1 MEKIFIKKVC
11 NAKGEIVLEKNWFN
25 KDAQE
30 IEKELNT
37 NSENGLSS
45 EQLEENRKKYGFNEL
60 KAKKKK
66 SLFVKFLEQFKD
78 FMIIVLIVAAIVSGV
93 VGYMEG
99 EGITDSII
107 ILIVVIVN
115 AIIGVVQEAKAEKSL
130 EALQKLSSH
139 VAKVVRNGKVEVVP
153 SRELVPGDIVVLDT
167 GDYVPADLRIIESVN
182 LKSQE
187 SSLTGESV
195 PVDKN
200 AEVIDEPKVGI
211 GDRTNM
217 LFSSSLITYGRGK
230 GVVVETGMNT
240 EVGKIATIINDT
252 VGTATPLQVKLNKL
266 GKTLGIAALA
276 ICAVIFVIGIA
287 YGKEVIDMFMTAV
300 SLAVAAI
307 PEGLA
312 AVSTIVLAIGVQR
325 MVKKNAII
333 KKLPAVE
340 TLGSATV
347 ICSDKTGTLTQ
358 NKMTVQKVFVN
369 GELVD
374 VSAVPANDGSV
385 NGNVEAENNSET
397 AQVRLASELKDSNE
411 LHKLM
416 NVSVLCNDTKI
427 GENNTLTGDPTETA
441 LIDLGF
447 RINYD
452 LESTLKLER
461 VKEVPF
467 DSDRKLMTTVNK
479 VGDKYIVNTKGGIDE
494 LLARCTKYELNGEI
508 RDDLAEF
515 RKTIDEYN
523 MAMAKDA
530 LRVLAMAYKELDH
543 EPSDAEMENIESDLI
558 FVGMVGIIDPPREE
572 VKLAVAKC
580 KTAGIKTVM
589 ITGDHKITAVAIAK
603 ALGILENEEEAI
615 TGAEL
620 EEMSQEELTKNI
632 RKYSVYARVSPE
644 HKVRIVKAWQA
655 NGEIVAMTGD
665 GVNDAPALKTADIGC
680 AMGIV
685 GTDVSKEAA
694 DVILTDDNF
703 ATIVSSVEEGRRIYD
718 NILKAIQFLL
728 SSNVGEIVALF
739 VAILITPWISST
751 FGIDIHLI
759 EVLLP
764 IHILW
769 VNLVTD
775 SLPALALAVD
785 PAEDDVMKRKPKKQ
799 KSVFTRGM
807 TWRVVYQGFMIGML
821 TLSAFLI
828 GIATPDDQLPT
839 MVKMDGTIYA
849 AEEIE
854 NLDEALANGA
864 EIVDKQEVK
873 VEIGQTMAFVTL
885 AFAELVHVFNIRNNK
900 KSIFKTHPFN
910 NKVLLGAIA
919 GSAALMLIILFVP
932 ALRHIF
938 SIPILPTSKV
948 AELIILIL
956 LPIVIV
962 ELFKLFKIN
971 TSKDET

>member
-1 MEKIFIKKVC
+1 MEWYNKSKEEIKEELKVDF
-11 NAKGEIVLEKNWFN
+11 E
-25 KDAQE
+25 
-30 IEKELNT
+30 T
-37 NSENGLSS
+37 GLST
-45 EQLEENRKKYGFNEL
+45 EQVKQNREKFGANEL
-60 KAKKKK
+60 QQKKKK

-78 FMIIVLIVAAIVSGV
+78 FMIIVLIIAAIVSGV
-93 VGYMEG
+93 VGVAEG
-99 EGITDSII
+99 EGITDTII
-107 ILIVVIVN
+107 ILIVVVLN
-115 AIIGVVQEAKAEKSL
+115 AIIGVVQENKAEKSL
-130 EALQKLSSH
+130 EALQKLSAHAS
-139 VAKVVRNGKVEVVP
+139 KVLRNGKVEVVQ

-167 GDYVPADLRIIESVN
+167 GDYVPADLRIIEGVN

-187 SSLTGESV
+187 ASLTGESV

-200 AEVIDEPKVGI
+200 DEVIKDEKVGI

-240 EVGKIATIINDT
+240 EVGKIAKIINDT
-252 VGTATPLQVKLNKL
+252 EGTATPLQIKLNKL
-266 GKTLGIAALA
+266 GKTLGIAALV
-276 ICAVIFVIGIA
+276 ICIVIFVIGIA
-287 YGKEVIDMFMTAV
+287 YGKNVIDMFMTAV

-358 NKMTVQKVFVN
+358 NKMTVQKVFTNNKLVN
-369 GELVD
+369 TEDIKEL
-374 VSAVPANDGSV
+374 
-385 NGNVEAENNSET
+385 
-397 AQVRLASELKDSNE
+397 SNE
-411 LHKLM
+411 GKKLM
-416 NVSVLCNDTKI
+416 YVCSLCNDTKI

-441 LIDLGF
+441 LIDLGMK
-447 RINYD
+447 INFELD
-452 LESTLKLER
+452 DVLKLPR
-461 VKEVPF
+461 VKEYPF

-479 VGDKYIVNTKGGIDE
+479 VGDKYIAYTKGGIDE
-494 LLARCTKYELNGEI
+494 LLARCTSYEINREIKTDLEKYKPEI
-508 RDDLAEF
+508 E
-515 RKTIDEYN
+515 KYN
-523 MAMAKDA
+523 VEMAKDA

-543 EPSDAEMENIESDLI
+543 EPTDEEMKNIEQDLT
-558 FVGMVGIIDPPREE
+558 FVGMVGMIDPPREE
-572 VKLAVAKC
+572 VKLAVEKC

-603 ALGILENEEEAI
+603 ALGILENEDEAI

-620 EEMSQEELTKNI
+620 EEMSDEELTKNI

-728 SSNVGEIVALF
+728 SSNVGEIIALF
-739 VAILITPWISST
+739 IAILITPWISST
-751 FGIDIHLI
+751 FGIDVNLI
-759 EVLLP
+759 EILLP

-799 KSVFTRGM
+799 KGIFTKGM
-807 TWRVVYQGFMIGML
+807 SFRVVYQGVMIGLL
-821 TLSAFLI
+821 TLAAFII
-828 GIATPDDQLPT
+828 GIATPDENLPE
-839 MVKMDGTIYA
+839 MVKMDNKLYA
-849 AEEIE
+849 VEEIE
-854 NLDEALANGA
+854 NINEALANGA
-864 EIVDKQEVK
+864 EYVEKQEIK
-873 VEIGQTMAFVTL
+873 VEIGQAMAFIVL
-885 AFAELVHVFNIRNNK
+885 AFSELVHVFNVRNNK

-910 NKVLLGAIA
+910 NKMLLLAIGA
-919 GSAALMLIILFVP
+919 SALLMLVILFVP
-932 ALRHIF
+932 ALRHLF
-938 SIPILPTSKV
+938 SIPVLPIGN
-948 AELIILIL
+948 LIETIL
-956 LPIVIV
+956 LVIAPIVIV
-962 ELFKLFKIN
+962 EIFKLLKIN
-971 TSKDET
+971 TSKDEVA

>member
-1 MEKIFIKKVC
+1 M
-11 NAKGEIVLEKNWFN
+11 NWFN
-25 KDAQE
+25 KGISQV
-30 IEKELNT
+30 EKELQT
-37 NSENGLSS
+37 NIKEGLTE
-45 EQLEENRKKYGFNEL
+45 EQVKANYEKYGMNEL
-60 KAKKKK
+60 KQKKKK

-78 FMIIVLIVAAIVSGV
+78 FMIIVLIIAAIVSGA
-93 VGYMEG
+93 VGIAEG
-99 EGITDSII
+99 EGITDTII
-107 ILIVVIVN
+107 ILIVVVLN
-115 AIIGVVQEAKAEKSL
+115 AIIGVVQESKAEKSL
-130 EALQKLSSH
+130 EALQKLSAHAS
-139 VAKVVRNGKVEVVP
+139 KVVRNGKVTVVQ
-153 SRELVPGDIVVLDT
+153 SRELVPGDVVVLDT
-167 GDYVPADLRIIESVN
+167 GDYVPADLRIVESAN

-187 SSLTGESV
+187 ASLTGESV

-200 AEVIDEPKVGI
+200 TETIDDEKVSL

-230 GVVVETGMNT
+230 GIVVETGMNT
-240 EVGKIATIINDT
+240 EVGKIAKIISDT
-252 VGTATPLQVKLNKL
+252 EGTETPLQTKLNKL

-276 ICAVIFVIGIA
+276 ICVVIFIIGIA
-287 YGKEVIDMFMTAV
+287 YGKDVIDMFMTAV

-369 GELVD
+369 NEVKEVAD
-374 VSAVPANDGSV
+374 I
-385 NGNVEAENNSET
+385 
-397 AQVRLASELKDSNE
+397 KDISNE
-411 LHKLM
+411 LDRLM
-416 NVSVLCNDTKI
+416 QVCTLCNDTKI
-427 GENNTLTGDPTETA
+427 GAENQLTGDPTETA

-447 RINYD
+447 KINFD
-452 LESTLKLER
+452 VKEVLELKR
-461 VKEVPF
+461 VKEIPF

-479 VGDKYIVNTKGGIDE
+479 VGEKYLVYTKGGIDE
-494 LLARCTKYELNGEI
+494 LLARCNSYIVNGEVKT
-508 RDDLAEF
+508 DLANYKAE
-515 RKTIDEYN
+515 IDKYN
-523 MAMAKDA
+523 VGMAKDA

-543 EPSDAEMENIESDLI
+543 EPTDEEMKNIENDLI
-558 FVGMVGIIDPPREE
+558 FVGMVGMIDPPREE
-572 VKLAVAKC
+572 VKVAVEKC

-603 ALGILENEEEAI
+603 ALGILENEDEAI
-615 TGAEL
+615 TGSEL
-620 EEMSQEELTKNI
+620 EEMSDEDLTKNI

-728 SSNVGEIVALF
+728 SSNVGEIIVLF
-739 VAILITPWISST
+739 LAILITPWLGST
-751 FGIDIHLI
+751 FNIDIGLI

-769 VNLVTD
+769 INLVTD

-799 KSVFTRGM
+799 KGIFTKGM
-807 TWRVVYQGFMIGML
+807 SFRVVYQGIMIGLL
-821 TLSAFLI
+821 TLAAFII
-828 GIATPDDQLPT
+828 GIATPEENLPT
-839 MVKMDGTIYA
+839 MVKIDGTLYSV
-849 AEEIE
+849 EEVD

-864 EIVDKQEVK
+864 EYVEKQEVK
-873 VEIGQTMAFVTL
+873 VEIGQTMAFMVL
-885 AFAELVHVFNIRNNK
+885 AFSELVHVFNIRNNK

-910 NKVLLGAIA
+910 NKMLLLAIGA
-919 GSAALMLIILFVP
+919 SAALMLIILLVP

-938 SIPILPTSKV
+938 SIPILPMGNLIETIL
-948 AELIILIL
+948 LIIAPL
-956 LPIVIV
+956 VIV
-962 ELFKLFKIN
+962 EIFKLLKIN
-971 TSKDET
+971 TTKDEA

>member
-1 MEKIFIKKVC
+1 M
-11 NAKGEIVLEKNWFN
+11 EKNWFN
-25 KDAQE
+25 KE
-30 IEKELNT
+30 VNEVEKELKT
-37 NSENGLSS
+37 NLANGLTPAGV
-45 EQLEENRKKYGFNEL
+45 EEKRNEYGFNEL

-78 FMIIVLIVAAIVSGV
+78 FMIIVLIIAAIVSGI

-115 AIIGVVQEAKAEKSL
+115 AIIGVVQESKAEKSL

-139 VAKVVRNGKVEVVP
+139 VAKVVRNGKVEVVA
-153 SRELVPGDIVVLDT
+153 SRDLVPGDIVVLDT
-167 GDYVPADLRIIESVN
+167 GDYVPADLRIIEGVN

-200 AEVIDEPKVGI
+200 SEVIADEKVGI

-230 GVVVETGMNT
+230 GIVVETGMNT

-252 VGTATPLQVKLNKL
+252 EGTATPLQIKLNKL

-276 ICAVIFVIGIA
+276 ICVLIFIIGIA
-287 YGKEVIDMFMTAV
+287 YGKDIIDMFMTAV

-325 MVKKNAII
+325 MVKKNAIV

-358 NKMTVQKVFVN
+358 NKMTVQKVF
-369 GELVD
+369 
-374 VSAVPANDGSV
+374 ADGNLS
-385 NGNVEAENNSET
+385 NVEDITTINNSLE
-397 AQVRLASELKDSNE
+397 
-411 LHKLM
+411 KLM
-416 NVSVLCNDTKI
+416 YTSTLCNDTKI
-427 GENNTLTGDPTETA
+427 GENNNLTGDPTETA

-447 RINYD
+447 KIKFDVEN
-452 LESTLKLER
+452 TLKLQR
-461 VKEVPF
+461 VKEYPF

-479 VGDKYIVNTKGGIDE
+479 VGDKYIAYTKGGIDE
-494 LLARCTKYELNGEI
+494 LLAKCTKYEINGEI
-508 RDDLAEF
+508 KDNLSEYKD
-515 RKTIDEYN
+515 TIEKYN
-523 MAMAKDA
+523 IEMAKDA

-543 EPSDAEMENIESDLI
+543 EPTDEEMKTIESDLI
-558 FVGMVGIIDPPREE
+558 FVGMVGMIDPPREE
-572 VKLAVAKC
+572 VKAAVAKC

-603 ALGILENEEEAI
+603 ALGILENENEAI

-620 EEMSQEELTKNI
+620 EEMSDEALTKNI
-632 RKYSVYARVSPE
+632 RQYSVYARVSPE

-728 SSNVGEIVALF
+728 SSNVGEIVTLF
-739 VAILITPWISST
+739 IAILITPWLSST
-751 FGIDIHLI
+751 FGIDVNLI

-769 VNLVTD
+769 INLVTD

-785 PAEDDVMKRKPKKQ
+785 PAEDDVMNRKPKKQ
-799 KSVFTRGM
+799 KGIFTKGM
-807 TWRVVYQGFMIGML
+807 TWRVVYQGFMIGLL
-821 TLSAFLI
+821 TLAAFII
-828 GIATPDDQLPT
+828 GLATPDDQLPE
-839 MVKMDGTIYA
+839 MVRIDNTIYSVD
-849 AEEIE
+849 EVD
-854 NLDEALANGA
+854 NLEEALANGA
-864 EIVDKQEVK
+864 EMLEKQEVK

-885 AFAELVHVFNIRNNK
+885 AFSELVHVFNIRNNK

-919 GSAALMLIILFVP
+919 ISAMLMLIILFIP

-938 SIPILPTSKV
+938 SIPVLPMNNV
-948 AELIILIL
+948 LEIIGLVL
-956 LPIVIV
+956 APLVIV
-962 ELFKLFKIN
+962 EIFKLFKIN
-971 TSKDET
+971 ASKDEA

>member
-1 MEKIFIKKVC
+1 M
-11 NAKGEIVLEKNWFN
+11 
-25 KDAQE
+25 
-30 IEKELNT
+30 
-37 NSENGLSS
+37 
-45 EQLEENRKKYGFNEL
+45 NEL
-60 KAKKKK
+60 KQKKKK

-78 FMIIVLIVAAIVSGV
+78 FMIIVLIIAAIVSGA
-93 VGYMEG
+93 VGIAEG
-99 EGITDSII
+99 EGITDTII
-107 ILIVVIVN
+107 ILIVVVLN
-115 AIIGVVQEAKAEKSL
+115 AIIGVVQESKAEKSL
-130 EALQKLSSH
+130 EALQKLSVHAS
-139 VAKVVRNGKVEVVP
+139 KVVRNGKVAVVQ
-153 SRELVPGDIVVLDT
+153 SRELVPGDVVVLDT
-167 GDYVPADLRIIESVN
+167 GDYVPADLRIVESAN

-187 SSLTGESV
+187 ASLTGESV

-200 AEVIDEPKVGI
+200 TETIDDEKVSL

-230 GVVVETGMNT
+230 GIVVETGMNT
-240 EVGKIATIINDT
+240 EVGKIAKIISDT
-252 VGTATPLQVKLNKL
+252 EGTETPLQTKLNKL

-276 ICAVIFVIGIA
+276 ICIVIFIIGIA
-287 YGKEVIDMFMTAV
+287 YGKDVIDMFMTAV

-369 GELVD
+369 NEV
-374 VSAVPANDGSV
+374 
-385 NGNVEAENNSET
+385 VEA
-397 AQVRLASELKDSNE
+397 KDIKDISNE
-411 LHKLM
+411 LDRLM
-416 NVSVLCNDTKI
+416 QVCTLCNDTKI
-427 GENNTLTGDPTETA
+427 GAERELTGDPTETA

-447 RINYD
+447 KINFD
-452 LESTLKLER
+452 VKEVLELKR
-461 VKEVPF
+461 VKEIPF

-479 VGDKYIVNTKGGIDE
+479 VGEKYFVYTKGGIDE
-494 LLARCTKYELNGEI
+494 LLARCNSYIVNGEI
-508 RDDLAEF
+508 KTDLDKYKAEIN
-515 RKTIDEYN
+515 KYN
-523 MAMAKDA
+523 VDMAKDA
-530 LRVLAMAYKELDH
+530 LRVLAMAYKEMDH
-543 EPSDAEMENIESDLI
+543 EPTDEEMKNIENDLI
-558 FVGMVGIIDPPREE
+558 FVGMVGMIDPPREE
-572 VKLAVAKC
+572 VKVAVEKC

-603 ALGILENEEEAI
+603 ALGILENEDEAI
-615 TGAEL
+615 TGSEL
-620 EEMSQEELTKNI
+620 EEMSDEDLTKNI

-728 SSNVGEIVALF
+728 SSNVGEIIVLF
-739 VAILITPWISST
+739 LAILITPWLGST
-751 FGIDIHLI
+751 FNIDIGLI

-769 VNLVTD
+769 INLVTD

-799 KSVFTRGM
+799 KGIFTKGM
-807 TWRVVYQGFMIGML
+807 SFRVVYQGIMIGLL
-821 TLSAFLI
+821 TLAAFII
-828 GIATPDDQLPT
+828 GIATPEENLPT
-839 MVKMDGTIYA
+839 MVKIDGTLYGV
-849 AEEIE
+849 EEVE

-864 EIVDKQEVK
+864 EYVEKQEVK
-873 VEIGQTMAFVTL
+873 VEIGQTMAFMVL
-885 AFAELVHVFNIRNNK
+885 AFSELVHVFNIRNNK
-900 KSIFKTHPFN
+900 KSVFKTHPFN
-910 NKVLLGAIA
+910 NKMLLLAIGA
-919 GSAALMLIILFVP
+919 SAALMLIILLVP

-938 SIPILPTSKV
+938 SIPILPMGNLIETIL
-948 AELIILIL
+948 LIIAPL
-956 LPIVIV
+956 VIV
-962 ELFKLFKIN
+962 EIFKLLKIN
-971 TSKDET
+971 TTKDEA

>member
-1 MEKIFIKKVC
+1 M
-11 NAKGEIVLEKNWFN
+11 NWFN
-25 KDAQE
+25 KGISQV
-30 IEKELNT
+30 EKELET
-37 NSENGLSS
+37 NIKTGLTE
-45 EQLEENRKKYGFNEL
+45 EQVKANYEKYGMNEL
-60 KAKKKK
+60 KQKKKK

-78 FMIIVLIVAAIVSGV
+78 FMIIVLIIAAVVSGA
-93 VGYMEG
+93 VGIAEG
-99 EGITDSII
+99 EGITDTII
-107 ILIVVIVN
+107 ILIVVVVN
-115 AIIGVVQEAKAEKSL
+115 AIIGVVQESKAEKSL
-130 EALQKLSSH
+130 EALQKLSAHAS
-139 VAKVVRNGKVEVVP
+139 KVMRNGKITVVQ
-153 SRELVPGDIVVLDT
+153 SKELVPGDVVVLDT
-167 GDYVPADLRIIESVN
+167 GDYVPADLRIVESAN

-187 SSLTGESV
+187 ASLTGESV
-195 PVDKN
+195 PVDKDT
-200 AEVIDEPKVGI
+200 EVIEDEKVSL
-211 GDRTNM
+211 GDRKNM

-240 EVGKIATIINDT
+240 EVGKIAKIINDT
-252 VGTATPLQVKLNKL
+252 EGTETPLQTKLNKL

-276 ICAVIFVIGIA
+276 ICVVIFVIGIA
-287 YGKEVIDMFMTAV
+287 YGKNVIDMFMTAV

-358 NKMTVQKVFVN
+358 NKMTVQKIFT
-369 GELVD
+369 
-374 VSAVPANDGSV
+374 
-385 NGNVEAENNSET
+385 NGNLENVADAKEM
-397 AQVRLASELKDSNE
+397 SNE
-411 LHKLM
+411 LNKLM
-416 NVSVLCNDTKI
+416 EVCTLCNDTKI
-427 GENNTLTGDPTETA
+427 GAEDQLTGDPTETA

-447 RINYD
+447 KIEYN
-452 LESTLKLER
+452 
-461 VKEVPF
+461 VKEVLKLKRIKEIPF
-467 DSDRKLMTTVNK
+467 DSERKLMTTVNK
-479 VGDKYIVNTKGGIDE
+479 VGDKYIVYTKGGIDE
-494 LLARCTKYELNGEI
+494 LLARCSSYSVNGEI
-508 RDDLAEF
+508 KTDLENY
-515 RKTIDEYN
+515 KSVIDKYN
-523 MAMAKDA
+523 VSMAKEA

-543 EPSDAEMENIESDLI
+543 EPTDEEMKNIENNLI
-558 FVGMVGIIDPPREE
+558 YVGMVGMIDPPRKE
-572 VKLAVAKC
+572 VKVAVEKC

-603 ALGILENEEEAI
+603 ALGILENEDEAI
-615 TGAEL
+615 TGKEL
-620 EEMSQEELTKNI
+620 EEMSDEDLTKNI

-728 SSNVGEIVALF
+728 SSNVGEIIVLF
-739 VAILITPWISST
+739 LAILLTPWLGST
-751 FGIDIHLI
+751 FGIDIGLI

-785 PAEDDVMKRKPKKQ
+785 PAEDDVMKRKPNKQ
-799 KSVFTRGM
+799 KGIFTKGM
-807 TWRVVYQGFMIGML
+807 SFRVIYQGIMIGLL
-821 TLSAFLI
+821 TLAAFII
-828 GIATPDDQLPT
+828 GLATPEENLPK
-839 MVKMDGTIYA
+839 MVRVEGTLYSV
-849 AEEIE
+849 EEVE

-864 EIVDKQEVK
+864 KYVEPQEVK
-873 VEIGQTMAFVTL
+873 VEIGQTMAFIVL
-885 AFAELVHVFNIRNNK
+885 AFSELVHVFNIRNNK

-910 NKVLLGAIA
+910 NKMLLLAIG
-919 GSAALMLIILFVP
+919 GSAALMLVILLVP
-932 ALRHIF
+932 ALRHLF
-938 SIPILPTSKV
+938 SIPILPISN
-948 AELIILIL
+948 LIETILLIL
-956 LPIVIV
+956 APLVIV
-962 ELFKLFKIN
+962 EIFKLLKIN
-971 TSKDET
+971 TSKEEA